1 MSLEEVA
8 QELYGLPLS
17 EFTAARNQRAKGDL
31 AKQIKQL
38 RKPATPAWVVNML
51 MRHRAEE
58 MTQVLSMGESLR
70 RAQADLDADALREL
84 TKQRRQLTGAVSREG
99 RTLAAELRLE
109 VSEDV
114 TRQVEETLHAAMI
127 DEQAAAAVR
136 SGLLVTPLAAT
147 GVGELEVADAVAVP
161 SAIGLTARP
170 APGKRAE
177 LSVVPEAEED
187 VADAARE
194 RAVREREREQA
205 EAALAEATAAAEKAQ
220 KKLRKATR
228 RVDKLEARGLQLQE
242 ELEEVRRRAAELE
255 HEIETVDDQTVDAE
269 DAKERAAARDG
280 EAQEALRQ
288 ATEAQRVAKITDD
301 PARNGA

>member
-99 RTLAAELRLE
+99 RALAAELRLE
-109 VSEDV
+109 VSDEV

-147 GVGELEVADAVAVP
+147 GVGELDVADAVAVP

-170 APGKRAE
+170 APRKRAE

-187 VADAARE
+187 QADAARE
-194 RAVREREREQA
+194 RAVREREQA

-288 ATEAQRVAKITDD
+288 ATEAQRVTKIPDD
-301 PARNGA
+301 PGRNGA